1 VVKYNEADAFVTAG
15 QIVVA
20 VAVGVSFSTAIV
32 KSVSPQSAFTIVN
45 QFQLYILLPMIGAH
59 IPEKV
64 LSFIEGMS
72 FTMFSFSF
80 IPYDS
85 IPLSSEISSLLD
97 YDQSDAYIDSIGM
110 TSGSALINQLALISI
125 YLVIF
130 MIHMAYLP

>member
-1 VVKYNEADAFVTAG
+1 
-15 QIVVA
+15 
-20 VAVGVSFSTAIV
+20 
-32 KSVSPQSAFTIVN
+32 
-45 QFQLYILLPMIGAH
+45 MIGAH

-97 YDQSDAYIDSIGM
+97 YDQSDAYIDSNGM